1 MMKTVLAFVV
11 GAVLAA
17 MIVYYKTG
25 GDNGAPAEQAA
36 QTVAP
41 VTQTPATQ
49 APAQPEAE
57 PPTPVAEEPAPART
71 APRERSTAYTRNK
84 QAGKPAN
91 DKASSTTVAENR
103 QSTAGQNSP
112 PNVAANPSGPV
123 LQGGSTPGVNAGAVG
138 PSGATTAVAP
148 PQSEPLVPKKPE
160 RVPTTVT
167 IPAGT
172 MLAVRIDQT
181 LSSERNESGD
191 SFRATLDSPLTI
203 DGYVI
208 AERGARA
215 QGRVVEV
222 DRGGRVRGTA
232 SMTLELVSVTG
243 SDGQRIRV
251 ETQSFARQAESS
263 RGRDAA
269 KVGAA
274 AGIGAAIGAIA
285 GGGKGAA
292 IGAGVGGAAGAGG
305 VMATRGGPAEV
316 PAETRVTFKLTQ
328 PVTVTEKLQ

>member
-1 MMKTVLAFVV
+1 
-11 GAVLAA
+11 
-17 MIVYYKTG
+17 
-25 GDNGAPAEQAA
+25 
-36 QTVAP
+36 VA
-41 VTQTPATQ
+41 
-49 APAQPEAE
+49 
-57 PPTPVAEEPAPART
+57 
-71 APRERSTAYTRNK
+71 K
-84 QAGKPAN
+84 
-91 DKASSTTVAENR
+91 
-103 QSTAGQNSP
+103 
-112 PNVAANPSGPV
+112 
-123 LQGGSTPGVNAGAVG
+123 
-138 PSGATTAVAP
+138 
-148 PQSEPLVPKKPE
+148 
-160 RVPTTVT
+160 TVT

-172 MLAVRIDQT
+172 LLTVRIDQT
-181 LSSERNESGD
+181 LSSEMNESGD
-191 SFRATLDSPLTI
+191 NFRATLDTPLVI

-232 SMTLELVSVTG
+232 SMTLELVSVTS

-251 ETQSFARQAESS
+251 ETASFARQAERS

-292 IGAGVGGAAGAGG
+292 IGAGVGAAAGTGG
-305 VMATRGGPAEV
+305 VLATRGGSAEV
-316 PAETRVTFKLTQ
+316 PAETRVSFRLAQ

>member
-1 MMKTVLAFVV
+1 V
-11 GAVLAA
+11 
-17 MIVYYKTG
+17 
-25 GDNGAPAEQAA
+25 NPA
-36 QTVAP
+36 
-41 VTQTPATQ
+41 
-49 APAQPEAE
+49 
-57 PPTPVAEEPAPART
+57 
-71 APRERSTAYTRNK
+71 
-84 QAGKPAN
+84 G
-91 DKASSTTVAENR
+91 
-103 QSTAGQNSP
+103 
-112 PNVAANPSGPV
+112 
-123 LQGGSTPGVNAGAVG
+123 VG
-138 PSGATTAVAP
+138 PSGVSAPVAAP
-148 PQSEPLVPKKPE
+148 PQVAETVAPKKPE
-160 RVPTTVT
+160 RVPQTVT

-172 MLAVRIDQT
+172 LLAVRIDQT
-181 LSSERNESGD
+181 LSSEKNESGD
-191 SFRATLDSPLTI
+191 SFRATLDTPLVI
-203 DGYVI
+203 DGFVI

-232 SMTLELVSVTG
+232 SMTLELVSLTG

-251 ETQSFARQAESS
+251 ETQSFARQAQAS

-292 IGAGVGGAAGAGG
+292 IGAGIGGAAGAGG

-316 PAETRVTFKLTQ
+316 PAETRISFKLAQ